1 MANILKTSFLSS
13 QGDKLSTL
21 NAVKS
26 AEIEVQTRE
35 VLAIEGEVKIPYYSF
50 QVRVEDTQSAIYKV
64 LRKQVASVIQELTA
78 AQRAE
83 TILLVGTSIIDW
95 NIADA
100 IESTKELYAS
110 KKLSIDSYAKELSEE
125 FGLNGYTL
133 TINTAC
139 TSSANALLE
148 ANNMIDAGVYK
159 RTVVIGCEIFSH
171 IMSSGFN
178 AMQLLSSSTLKPF
191 DKERDGMVLGEGLVA
206 FLLSCEESPWE
217 IKGGFSNCNGV
228 NITAVSPEGDEFC
241 EVMEKAMASAHITQE
256 QVTALK
262 AHATGTPSNDLS
274 EINAISKVFSSDVK
288 FTALKPYL
296 GHTVGACGL
305 LEMALFMECVDDGF
319 VPKTL
324 GFEQGENENYS
335 PMLENMACKEGTFMM
350 NYFGFG
356 GNNTSVIIQK
366 KQV

>member
-13 QGDKLSTL
+13 QGDKLATL

-35 VLAIEGEVKIPYYSF
+35 VLAIEGDVEIPYYSF
-50 QVRVEDTQSAIYKV
+50 QVKVEDTQAAIYKA
-64 LRKQVASVIQELTA
+64 LRAQVATVIKELTA
-78 AQRAE
+78 SQRAE

-100 IESTKELYAS
+100 IESTNAVYAS
-110 KKLSIDSYAKELSEE
+110 KKLSIDTYAKELSEE
-125 FGLNGYTL
+125 FGFNGYTL

-148 ANNMIDAGVYK
+148 ANNLIDAGIFK
-159 RTVVIGCEIFSH
+159 RAVVVGCEIFSH

-191 DKERDGMVLGEGLVA
+191 DKERDGMVLGEGVVA
-206 FLLSCEESPWE
+206 FLLSCEESVWQ

-228 NITAVSPEGDEFC
+228 NITAVSPEGDEFS
-241 EVMEKAMASAHITQE
+241 EVMRKAISSANVTQE
-256 QVTALK
+256 QITALK
-262 AHATGTPSNDLS
+262 AHATATPSNDLS
-274 EINAISKVFSSDVK
+274 EINAISTIFTNDVK
-288 FTALKPYL
+288 FTALKPYI

-305 LEMALFMECVDDGF
+305 LEMALFMACVDDGF

-324 GFEQGENENYS
+324 GFEHGENESYT
-335 PMLENMACKEGTFMM
+335 PLLKNMACEEGVFMM

-356 GNNTSVIIQK
+356 GNNTSIIIQK
-366 KQV
+366 GQA